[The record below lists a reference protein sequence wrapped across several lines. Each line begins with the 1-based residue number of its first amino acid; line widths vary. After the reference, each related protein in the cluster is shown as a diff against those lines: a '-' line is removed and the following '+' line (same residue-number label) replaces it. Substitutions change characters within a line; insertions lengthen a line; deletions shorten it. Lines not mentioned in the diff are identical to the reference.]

1 MSDRFANHSSSLVS
15 PAHDGFTVVP
25 DDGLDLPETT
35 RALYVGVG
43 GDLCLVL
50 AGGTEVVFAN
60 VAAGTVL
67 PLRAARVKA
76 SGTTAGAMVGL
87 I

>member
-1 MSDRFANHSSSLVS
+1 MPDRFASHSSGLAS
-15 PAHDGFTVVP
+15 PARDGFAITPSDDTDLAETV
-25 DDGLDLPETT
+25 

-50 AGGTEVVFAN
+50 AGGAELVFAN
-60 VAAGTVL
+60 VAAGAVL

-76 SGTTAGAMVGL
+76 SGTTADALVGL